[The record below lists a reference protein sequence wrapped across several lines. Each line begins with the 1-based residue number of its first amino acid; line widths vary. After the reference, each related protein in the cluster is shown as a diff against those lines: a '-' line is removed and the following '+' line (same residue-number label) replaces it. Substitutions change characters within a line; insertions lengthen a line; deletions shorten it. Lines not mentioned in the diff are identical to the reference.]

1 MCFHAHIAVCMC
13 MYRSVYSLF
22 IHCNV
27 CGGGSSS
34 ASSLCM
40 CVCGQMNYLFL
51 KVGVFG
57 EISVTI
63 LRVIA
68 LKAFFYYYLRL
79 FEYRQPGCVYAG
91 Q

>member
-1 MCFHAHIAVCMC
+1 MFVGTGLPLRVLSVC
-13 MYRSVYSLF
+13 VF
-22 IHCNV
+22 VGKWIT
-27 CGGGSSS
+27 
-34 ASSLCM
+34 
-40 CVCGQMNYLFL
+40 FFF

-63 LRVIA
+63 LSVIA
-68 LKAFFYYYLRL
+68 LKAFFYYYLTL